1 MPIIE
6 LFDWVAGTSTGGILA
21 LALACGKSPLE
32 TQCIYMRLKDKVF
45 VGERPYSATVMEE
58 FLKKEF
64 GASRTMGSII
74 KPK

>member
-1 MPIIE
+1 VID

-21 LALACGKSPLE
+21 LALACKKSPLE

-45 VGERPYSATVMEE
+45 VGERPYSANVMEE

-64 GASRTMGSII
+64 GSETRMGSIER
-74 KPK
+74 PK

>member
-1 MPIIE
+1 M
-6 LFDWVAGTSTGGILA
+6 FDWIAGTSTGGILA

-45 VGERPYSATVMEE
+45 VGERPYKANVMED

-64 GASRTMGSII
+64 GNEKKMSSIT